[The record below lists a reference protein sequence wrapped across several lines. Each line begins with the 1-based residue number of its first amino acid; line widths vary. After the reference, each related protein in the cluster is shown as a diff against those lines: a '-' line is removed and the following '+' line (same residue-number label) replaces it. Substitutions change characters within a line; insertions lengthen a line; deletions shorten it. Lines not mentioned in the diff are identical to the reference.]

1 VRVES
6 ERGIALVMAIGIM
19 AVLGIVGVTV
29 ASYSTSATTESNQT
43 QARTSAFAL
52 AEGGIN
58 NIMAIL
64 DLPTNNAL
72 DPDVLPKCTTNNTKY
87 SDPSASRTSTS
98 TWLHSTISGGTV
110 DYWGTL
116 IRSQAVW

>member
-1 VRVES
+1 MRVES

-58 NIMAIL
+58 NIMSLVARIHN
-64 DLPTNNAL
+64 PRGRECGCPPECWCQRTSVGR
-72 DPDVLPKCTTNNTKY
+72 VLRWYSPKQWHSPVSPESKRRH
-87 SDPSASRTSTS
+87 ASR
-98 TWLHSTISGGTV
+98 
-110 DYWGTL
+110 
-116 IRSQAVW
+116 